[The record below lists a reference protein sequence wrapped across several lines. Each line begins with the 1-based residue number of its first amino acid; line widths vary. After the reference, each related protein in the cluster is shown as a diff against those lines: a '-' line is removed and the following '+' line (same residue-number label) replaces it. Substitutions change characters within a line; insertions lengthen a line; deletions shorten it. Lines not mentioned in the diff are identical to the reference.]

1 MFLFESTT
9 RDLARA
15 TGGLITRVFPRL
27 QPMFRR
33 GGVVRNVIVLAG
45 GTALAQ
51 VLTVAFSPVITRLYT
66 PHDFGLLSV
75 YTSILSVLAIVGCWS
90 YEQAIPLPRDDE
102 SAVRLIVLSM
112 SIVAMMS
119 CVTAVAL
126 WFAGDFVLSKINARD
141 LLPQMFL
148 LPIGL
153 FVLSFYQTLSYWA
166 VRKRSYGVLART
178 KVNQS
183 IGQVTVQVGAG
194 LLDRGLVGL
203 ILGDIVGRASGGF
216 ALARIV
222 LKEAESSFRTLS
234 VEGLRH
240 VAYRYRRFP
249 LFSTGSGL
257 LTGMG
262 AFAPIVL
269 STYYGTQVAGFVAL
283 CQLFIGT
290 PLTLLSVSVGRVYLG
305 ESARISKADAEAQI
319 RLFRNIVVHMASVV
333 VPIVVVAAVLAPWVV
348 PFVFGKQWEV
358 SVPFFQVLAPSFI
371 FLSVGSPTFL
381 VLDVFERQDRHL
393 LREILRGPLV
403 LGPLLVASAAGGSPL
418 LGVTLYGC
426 GVSVFYLIGMYLSWR
441 VICASK
447 PTGKDT

>member
-15 TGGLITRVFPRL
+15 TGGLFVRAFPRL
-27 QPMFRR
+27 QPMLRR
-33 GGVVRNVIVLAG
+33 GGFVRNVIVLAG

-51 VLTVAFSPVITRLYT
+51 LLTVSFSPVVTRLYT

-75 YTSILSVLAIVGCWS
+75 YTSILSMLAIVGCWS

-102 SAVRLIVLSM
+102 SAVNLTVLSL
-112 SIVAMMS
+112 SIVALMS
-119 CVTAVAL
+119 LVTAVAL
-126 WFAGDFVLSKINARD
+126 WFSGEFILSRINARD

-194 LLDRGLVGL
+194 LLHRGLVGL
-203 ILGDIVGRASGGF
+203 ILGDIVGRASGGI
-216 ALARIV
+216 ALARII
-222 LKEAESSFRTLS
+222 LRDARSALGTLS
-234 VEGLRH
+234 IDGLKH
-240 VAYRYRRFP
+240 VANRYRRFP

-269 STYYGTQVAGFVAL
+269 ATYYGTQVAGYVAL
-283 CQLFIGT
+283 SQVFIGT

-319 RLFRNIVVHMASVV
+319 RLFRKIVMNMASVV
-333 VPIVVVAAVLAPWVV
+333 APSVVVAAILAPWAV
-348 PFVFGKQWEV
+348 PFVFGKQWEA

-371 FLSVGSPTFL
+371 FLCVGSPTFL

-393 LREILRGPLV
+393 LREMLRGPLI
-403 LGPLLVASAAGGSPL
+403 LGPLLVASAAGGSPI

-426 GVSVFYLIGMYLSWR
+426 GVSLFYLIGMYLSWR
-441 VICASK
+441 VIHASK
-447 PTGKDT
+447 PARQDV